1 MGALTAQAVNAP
13 VFIPKSAVAAAV
25 AAAAVATTA
34 ASTEA
39 TPSPRLPPPL
49 HTTESVSS
57 VDS

>member
-13 VFIPKSAVAAAV
+13 VFIPKSAVAAA

-34 ASTEA
+34 VSTEA
-39 TPSPRLPPPL
+39 TPSSPHLSPP
-49 HTTESVSS
+49 TTESVPS

>member
-1 MGALTAQAVNAP
+1 MGTLTAQAVNAP
-13 VFIPKSAVAAAV
+13 VFVPKSAVAAAA

-39 TPSPRLPPPL
+39 TPSSPHLSPP
-49 HTTESVSS
+49 TTESVSS